1 MHDPFILQGIAQQG
15 QNGYDTANTHKTII
29 EDYGWDLAFLLMCET
44 FVRPVTTTAR
54 HTGCTP

>member
-29 EDYGWDLAFLLMCET
+29 EDYGWDLAFLPMCEM

-54 HTGCTP
+54 NT